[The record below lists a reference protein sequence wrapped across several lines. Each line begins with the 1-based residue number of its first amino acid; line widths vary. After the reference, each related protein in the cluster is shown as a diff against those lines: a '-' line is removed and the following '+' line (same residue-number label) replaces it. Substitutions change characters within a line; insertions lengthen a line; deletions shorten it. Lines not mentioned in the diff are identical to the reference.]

1 MPDQVRVEDL
11 EAFRVLRAALHKF
24 AMIAEQ
30 SLIGAQAHI
39 DRTHSWLENEK
50 RVHWHSQFKKR
61 TEMVVQARE
70 AVRQKKMYRD
80 SSGRMPSAVEELKH
94 LQRCLAAVQEAEEK
108 ILAVKKSIPRLEKES
123 ELHRGGVAKLSRAI
137 SVEIPNAIALLDRL
151 ANSLEE
157 YVQLEAPDSVQVDS
171 VEPTTYSTP
180 EESMSR
186 GGETTRSDPAL
197 RGDETEDDKNV
208 PNGK

>member
-1 MPDQVRVEDL
+1 VPDQVRVEDI

-24 AMIAEQ
+24 AMVAEQ

-80 SSGRMPSAVEELKH
+80 SSGRMPSAIEEQKH

-123 ELHRGGVAKLSRAI
+123 ELHRGGVAKLSRAV

-151 ANSLEE
+151 AGSLEE
-157 YVQLEAPDSVQVDS
+157 YVQLEAPDSVRVDS
-171 VEPTTYSTP
+171 VEPTVYSLP
-180 EESMSR
+180 EESMAR
-186 GGETTRSDPAL
+186 GGETHGQDVRATEGENVSD
-197 RGDETEDDKNV
+197 
-208 PNGK
+208 GK